1 MLVISVPYISLQ
13 LVMLVIS
20 VPYISLQ
27 LVMLVICSLHFI
39 ATGYACDCL
48 TFHCNCYACD

>member
-1 MLVISVPYISLQ
+1 MLVIGVPYISLQ

-27 LVMLVICSLHFI
+27 LGMLVISV
-39 ATGYACDCL
+39 L
-48 TFHCNCYACD
+48 TFHCN